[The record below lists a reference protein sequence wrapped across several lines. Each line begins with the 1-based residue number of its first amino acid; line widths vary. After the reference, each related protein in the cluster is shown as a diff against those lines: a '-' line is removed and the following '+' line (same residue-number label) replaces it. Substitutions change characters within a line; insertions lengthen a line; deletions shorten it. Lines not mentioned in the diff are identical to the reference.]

1 MRAIFRELYI
11 MNTDTMKDAATI
23 VDIDAAA
30 LLNAINAADLSRGK
44 DRSLPM
50 LTAYRVELHDNK
62 LQFITTDRYRL
73 SVISLDIADTA
84 AANLAASGLFNDGG
98 LTIDGALTAAGK
110 IKTKAATLSV
120 SFNAQGLSV
129 THDTGTINAGISDAQ
144 FPKWRTIMQLE
155 DKTQSTAGNYNPQ
168 YLSEAAKA
176 CKIIGGKDAKNTPL
190 NITLRGNYPATL
202 TAKGDGLAIELLLMP
217 VRIAN

>member
-1 MRAIFRELYI
+1 
-11 MNTDTMKDAATI
+11 MNTATVNNI
-23 VDIDAAA
+23 TVVTVITRTAA
-30 LLNAINAADLSRGK
+30 LTNAIQAADLSRGHDK
-44 DRSLPM
+44 TLP
-50 LTAYRVELHDNK
+50 LLSTYRVELHDNK

-84 AANLAASGLFNDGG
+84 AANLAASGLFDDG
-98 LTIDGALTAAGK
+98 LTIDGGGMYAIGK
-110 IKTKAATLSV
+110 IKTKAATLAV
-120 SFNAQGLSV
+120 SFSAK
-129 THDTGTINAGISDAQ
+129 GISVNYEGGTLTAPAVATD
-144 FPKWRTIMQLE
+144 FPKWRSILDMQSK
-155 DKTQSTAGNYNPQ
+155 DQTTSGNYNPQ

>member
-1 MRAIFRELYI
+1 
-11 MNTDTMKDAATI
+11 MNTATVNNI
-23 VDIDAAA
+23 TVVTVITRTAA
-30 LLNAINAADLSRGK
+30 LTNAIQAADLSRGHDK
-44 DRSLPM
+44 TLP
-50 LTAYRVELHDNK
+50 LLSTYRVELHDNK

-84 AANLAASGLFNDGG
+84 AANLAASGLFDDG
-98 LTIDGALTAAGK
+98 LTIDGGGMYAIGK
-110 IKTKAATLSV
+110 IKTKAATLAV
-120 SFNAQGLSV
+120 SFSAK
-129 THDTGTINAGISDAQ
+129 GISVNYEGGTLTAPAVATD
-144 FPKWRTIMQLE
+144 FPKWRSILDMQSK
-155 DKTQSTAGNYNPQ
+155 DQTTSGNYNPQ

-217 VRIAN
+217 VRVAN